1 MSRLSPVHDLVD
13 VAKQINDSSE
23 LVGAVTMRR
32 LEVVAEQ
39 MKALRAQAES
49 IVREAERDL
58 RLHQA
63 QCAFQR
69 RPGRVYHL
77 YVRANGETYLS
88 MLSPAEWGEP
98 PHQHEGSYRL
108 EADLSW
114 TPVSEVA
121 ERDARVEAIR
131 AQLPSATK

>member
-39 MKALRAQAES
+39 MRALRAQAES
-49 IVREAERDL
+49 IVQEAERDL

-63 QCAFQR
+63 SCAFKR

-77 YVRANGETYLS
+77 YVKDSGETYLS
-88 MLSPAEWGEP
+88 MLSPADWGEP
-98 PHQHEGSYRL
+98 PHTHEGSYRL

-114 TPVSEVA
+114 TPVSDIP
-121 ERDARVEAIR
+121 ERDARAAAIR
-131 AQLPSATK
+131 AQLPSVAK